1 VAILLGLC
9 GVFLFGLG
17 LEGGLGAFV
26 LAALHEAEDEPDK
39 AEGDEENNKNGEP
52 NRADEE
58 EVLEGMDLVKEDDGL
73 SDAVEADRE
82 GAGVGE
88 VPVQDAGAG
97 GAGEDNEGF
106 GEGGLTAIFGR
117 LEDFVIGEEVANRE
131 GLAGVEV
138 DVAVVFDGAN
148 GGEGAAEDET
158 REVMGG

>member
-1 VAILLGLC
+1 M
-9 GVFLFGLG
+9 G

-26 LAALHEAEDEPDK
+26 LAALREAENEPDK
-39 AEGDEENNKNGEP
+39 AEGDEENDKNGEP

-58 EVLEGMDLVKEDDGL
+58 EVREGMGLVKEDDGL
-73 SDAVEADRE
+73 SDAVEADRG

-106 GEGGLTAIFGR
+106 GEGGLTAFFGR
-117 LEDFVIGEEVANRE
+117 LEDFVIGEEVANRD

-138 DVAVVFDGAN
+138 DVTVVFDGAD
-148 GGEGAAEDET
+148 GGESAAEDEAG
-158 REVMGG
+158 EVMGG

>member
-1 VAILLGLC
+1 M
-9 GVFLFGLG
+9 G

-26 LAALHEAEDEPDK
+26 LAALRETEDEPDK
-39 AEGDEENNKNGEP
+39 AEGDEENDEDGEP
-52 NRADEE
+52 NRANENNAF
-58 EVLEGMDLVKEDDGL
+58 EGVGLIKEDDGL
-73 SDAVEADRE
+73 GDAVEADRE

-88 VPVQDAGAG
+88 VPIQDAGAG

>member
-1 VAILLGLC
+1 M
-9 GVFLFGLG
+9 
-17 LEGGLGAFV
+17 GAFV
-26 LAALHEAEDEPDK
+26 LAALRETEDEPDK
-39 AEGDEENNKNGEP
+39 AEGDEENDEDGEP
-52 NRADEE
+52 NRANENNAF
-58 EVLEGMDLVKEDDGL
+58 EGVGLIKEDDGL
-73 SDAVEADRE
+73 GDAVEADRE

-88 VPVQDAGAG
+88 VPIQDAGAG